1 MHGDYSVPA
10 IRQLRDRLVNA
21 TPREKQIEH
30 SDKAEKLLHQLKA
43 QQTYNFR
50 DVHRQI
56 TSSRAEAGP
65 DLRIPGREVMHDLRL
80 FVEDVSEAADIPA
93 GAAGE
98 RVLTVEELAREFQ
111 VSTKT
116 IARWR
121 CQGLVSRRFV
131 VGGRKRI
138 GFLQSSVDRFV
149 ADNPQRVYRAAR
161 FSQMSQEERS
171 TIIRRA
177 RALTKTGRWPADV
190 IATLA
195 RETGR
200 SAETI
205 RYTLKQFDQR
215 HPQDPVF
222 PRGAGLPTEDVKQKI
237 YSRYRLGASLE
248 SLGRR
253 FRRSQSFIRRI
264 VNEMRVRHVL
274 ELPLDY
280 MPNDRF
286 AEFASGSGEKEVLG
300 PAPALNQPLNK
311 PRVPKGLPRYLAA
324 MYEVPLLTRQQEA
337 HLFRKMNYLKYKAAK
352 LRETLD
358 PDRPKSRVM
367 ARIEQ
372 LHEQAVQVKNEIL
385 QSNLRLVVS
394 IAKRHVQPTIGLFEL
409 ISDGNMSLIRALE
422 KFDFT
427 RGNKFSTYASW
438 AIMKNFARSVPQTH
452 RHADRFRTGHDE
464 LFSSTEDD
472 GSDPFDQEST
482 QRRREA
488 IVKEMFGRLD
498 ERERKILAHRFGLQ
512 TEAQPLTLKEIGA
525 KMGVT
530 KERIRQLEMR
540 ALGKLRQVAAE
551 QKIEIP

>member
-1 MHGDYSVPA
+1 MHADYSVPA
-10 IRQLRDRLVNA
+10 IRQLRDRSVCA

-30 SDKAEKLLHQLKA
+30 SHKAEKLLHQLKS
-43 QQTYNFR
+43 QQTYDFR

-56 TSSRAEAGP
+56 TSSRPETGS
-65 DLRIPGREVMHDLRL
+65 DLKLFGREVMHDLRL
-80 FVEDVSEAADIPA
+80 FVEDVSDAANIPA

-98 RVLTVEELAREFQ
+98 RVLTVEELADEFQ

-149 ADNPQRVYRAAR
+149 ADNHQRVHRAAR
-161 FSQMSQEERS
+161 FSQMSREQRS

-177 RALTKTGRWPADV
+177 RALTETGRWPAEV

-205 RYTLKQFDQR
+205 RYTLKQFNER
-215 HPQDPVF
+215 HPQAPVF
-222 PRGAGLPTEDVKQKI
+222 PDGCGLPTEDVKQKV
-237 YSRYRLGASLE
+237 YSHYRLGASVE
-248 SLGRR
+248 SLSRQ

-264 VNEMRVRHVL
+264 VNEMRVRRIL
-274 ELPLDY
+274 DLPLEY
-280 MPNDRF
+280 IPNGQF
-286 AEFASGSGEKEVLG
+286 AGIASRGREKEVLG
-300 PAPALNQPLNK
+300 PAPAGDGPATR
-311 PRVPKGLPRYLAA
+311 PRIPKGLPHYLAS
-324 MYEVPLLTRQQEA
+324 MYEVPLLTRQQEG
-337 HLFRKMNYLKYKAAK
+337 HLFRKMNYLKYKASR

-358 PDRPKSRVM
+358 PDRPKGRLTARVE
-367 ARIEQ
+367 RLYDE
-372 LHEQAVQVKNEIL
+372 AVKVKNEIL

-394 IAKRHVQPTIGLFEL
+394 IAKRHVQPAIGLFEL
-409 ISDGNMSLIRALE
+409 ISDGNMSLVRAVE

-452 RHADRFRTGHDE
+452 LHADRFRTGHDE
-464 LFSSTEDD
+464 LFNSTEDD
-472 GSDPFDQEST
+472 GSDQFDQEST
-482 QRRREA
+482 QRQREA

-498 ERERKILAHRFGLQ
+498 ERERKILAHRFGLHP
-512 TEAQPLTLKEIGA
+512 EEQPLTLKEIGL

-530 KERIRQLEMR
+530 KERIRQLETR

-551 QKIEIP
+551 NKIEIP